1 VFLNI
6 ARKMSFSP
14 SCEAVPF
21 QNSIY
26 ATSSCTSALFSSFQF
41 RGTLVFISEH
51 EVRAAL
57 ADETLIPAIRQA
69 LLDYSAGLVV
79 QPPRSILRAGKS

>member
-1 VFLNI
+1 
-6 ARKMSFSP
+6 M
-14 SCEAVPF
+14 
-21 QNSIY
+21 
-26 ATSSCTSALFSSFQF
+26 
-41 RGTLVFISEH
+41 FISEH